1 MKPNMKVR
9 RVIAHATHHRISLH
23 SVKISGFQPK
33 LLYAVAYVAAVRLP
47 TRGIFSLPGGHAL
60 STILPDGEAGR
71 HSSPT
76 VISSLLL
83 QTSFGFIFDHFNIRK
98 SPRALLAR
106 QHIKRA
112 VACDIRTY

>member
-1 MKPNMKVR
+1 MNKKVR
-9 RVIAHATHHRISLH
+9 RVDMIPHARTVVSRLCCENYRFST
-23 SVKISGFQPK
+23 K

-106 QHIKRA
+106 
-112 VACDIRTY
+112 